1 MNFLT
6 PLFLLGGLAIAAPI
20 FFHLI
25 RRTSKEKTPFSSI
38 MFLEASPPRI
48 TKRSRLEHIL
58 LLLLRCLILCL
69 LAAGFARPFFP
80 DLADTAT
87 DKGDGIRTM
96 ILLDASAS
104 MQRDGL
110 WKKALA
116 QVDKTIAEAGIDD
129 AVSIYTFGRNF
140 KPLITFERWTETPVD
155 QRTEVARSAMKN
167 ASAGWASTRLDKA
180 LAKAAAILD
189 TQEDEEEDGQKGRL
203 ILVSDLQEGSYL
215 EELQAFEWPKKLQL
229 KLEPIF
235 PEQSGNS
242 GIQFLHSP
250 RTATQTTAPTHQK
263 VRVYNTGDSVKEQF
277 KVAWGFQA
285 NKELGQT
292 TDIYVPPGQSRVVE
306 IERPQNFND
315 STKLHLL
322 GDPETFDNNAW
333 LIPPQSRQVR
343 LAYVGPENDEDTR
356 QPLFFLKQA
365 FPSTSQNRFA
375 VSAFKSTNELFF
387 ANNPY
392 PLIAATD
399 VLSDHNAKQ
408 IRNAAQAGA
417 TILLAPR
424 SLSAMR
430 THLRLLQGDT
440 NQVEEVAGKGYAL
453 FGEIDFKHPLF
464 SAFTDPRYS
473 DFTKISFWQYRRFKA
488 DTIRDAHVVA
498 RFDNDDPA
506 IVQVPLGKG
515 SAYLFAS
522 CWHPTDTQFA
532 LSSKF
537 VPLLHTIL
545 ETAGALAV
553 TPSQYLVGDHVEVP
567 FTNGVASVTIT
578 TPEGRNV
585 ELKEGAGLFRDTDLP
600 GAYVMTS
607 GTNSLRFAVNVDP
620 RESRTEQLAA
630 ERLEQFGVVLRNVA
644 FERSQKTDEH
654 RLKNSEIE
662 SRQKLWR
669 WLIVGALMV
678 LSLEVLMAGRLS
690 RPVPTSL

>member
-6 PLFLLGGLAIAAPI
+6 PLFLFGGLAIAAPI

-38 MFLEASPPRI
+38 MFLNPSPPRI

-80 DLADTAT
+80 DLADATA

-104 MQRDGL
+104 MQRDGI
-110 WKKALA
+110 WEKALQ
-116 QVDKTIAEAGIDD
+116 QVEDTIAEAGVAD
-129 AVSIYTFGRNF
+129 AVSIYTFGRDF
-140 KPLITFERWTETPVD
+140 KPLITFERWTETPID
-155 QRTEVARSAMKN
+155 QRAEVALTALKN

-180 LAKAAAILD
+180 LAKAVAILD

-215 EELQAFEWPKKLQL
+215 EDLQAFEWPKKLQL
-229 KLEPIF
+229 KLEPITS
-235 PEQSGNS
+235 ERSGNS

-250 RTATQTTAPTHQK
+250 RNSTQTTAPTHQK
-263 VRVYNTGDSVKEQF
+263 VRVYNTGDSEKEQF
-277 KVAWGFQA
+277 KIAWGFQE

-306 IERPQNFND
+306 IERPKNFND
-315 STKLHLL
+315 STKLLLL
-322 GDPETFDNNAW
+322 GDSESFDNNAW
-333 LIPPQSRQVR
+333 LIPPKPKQVR
-343 LAYVGPENDEDTR
+343 LAYVGPEDGGDTR
-356 QPLFFLKQA
+356 QPLFFLRQA
-365 FPSTSQNRFA
+365 FSSTSQNRFA
-375 VSAFKSTNELFF
+375 VTAFKSTNQLFF
-387 ANNPY
+387 VNDPY

-408 IRNAAQAGA
+408 LRNAAQAGA
-417 TILLAPR
+417 TLLLAPR
-424 SLSAMR
+424 SRPAME
-430 THLRLLQGDT
+430 TYLRLLQGNT
-440 NQVEEVAGKGYAL
+440 NQVEEVSGTGYAL

-464 SAFTDPRYS
+464 AAFTDPRYS

-488 DTIRDAHVVA
+488 DSIRDAHIVA

-506 IVQVPLGKG
+506 IVQVPLGHG
-515 SAYLFAS
+515 SVYLFAS
-522 CWHPTDTQFA
+522 CWHPTDSQFA

-553 TPSQYLVGDHVEVP
+553 TPSQYLVGDQVEVP
-567 FTNGVASVTIT
+567 FTNDVASVTIT
-578 TPEGRNV
+578 TPEGKN
-585 ELKEGAGLFRDTDLP
+585 LKLTEGEGLFRETDLP
-600 GAYVMTS
+600 GAYLMTS
-607 GTNSLRFAVNVDP
+607 GTNTLRFAVNVDP

-644 FERSQKTDEH
+644 FERSQKTAEH

-690 RPVPTSL
+690 RPVPASL